1 MTDKNNSIL
10 KLILDNNWADLN
22 KYIKIIIDEKV
33 KSKIDQKKT
42 NIVKAI
48 NEDSEPDEENSSRKF
63 KTLSDVISIL
73 GDDRSK
79 DNTDKAMNFIKSN
92 LDPVLDNDLAIEVLT
107 FYRVDTDD
115 ENIKKQLSDFFQ
127 EDENVDEIIKENNSD
142 KRIVITY
149 QTFSPESLESGDVED
164 QGFKDEEGESMIP
177 DEYDYEDDITAVD
190 KAIDFLK
197 KNGANEPSSSHFNT
211 GVWYSTSDPDIDYKS
226 GNETYYSYHLKG
238 FTTEEE
244 QEIFQ
249 KIKRRN

>member
-1 MTDKNNSIL
+1 MSII

-22 KYIKIIIDEKV
+22 KYVESTAAKKI

-42 NIVKAI
+42 DIIEAI
-48 NEDSEPDEENSSRKF
+48 NEGSDPEEN
-63 KTLSDVISIL
+63 
-73 GDDRSK
+73 
-79 DNTDKAMNFIKSN
+79 N
-92 LDPVLDNDLAIEVLT
+92 E
-107 FYRVDTDD
+107 
-115 ENIKKQLSDFFQ
+115 
-127 EDENVDEIIKENNSD
+127 D

-164 QGFKDEEGESMIP
+164 QGWKDEEGESMIP

-238 FTTEEE
+238 FTPEEE

-249 KIKRRN
+249 RIKRRN